1 MNLTQ
6 ATNQKLFLKIF
17 SSLSIFS
24 LFLLLGFTIFSLA
37 SPIIKSNATET
48 KVNISTELTPVIA
61 ISSPEELNLEVLPT
75 VSGAF
80 TSKSLDINVS
90 TNALKGYELYLSS
103 KDETTDMKP
112 ELNPTD
118 TVNKIS
124 STFTGPKTSSTMP
137 NNNWGYSLD
146 NTDYNKIPKKSETK
160 QIKNI
165 TTFPTTNDLK
175 TTVHFGTKI
184 DTTLASGRYNADIV
198 FTAVA
203 HNNPTRL
210 QGIFTINNMQEMT
223 SNICSKNTTPKKEA
237 TQLDTDGSHHGD
249 PNYVPTKTLTDT
261 RDNNTYTVSKLA
273 DGKCWMTQNLRIAGK
288 TLTPADSDVTS
299 NYTIPASSLSGFS
312 SYASPNT
319 YDISNAYVDN
329 TYGGYY
335 NWYTTTAGT
344 DTTALSTNG
353 QNATVSICPKGW
365 RLPTSGNSTSDFQI
379 LYNNYNSPSALR
391 SSPVNLTLSGN
402 AINSSMSSQGWY
414 GQYWSSTVSGS
425 YRAYYLCLNSS
436 NVDPSENYEKYFGY
450 SVRCVAR

>member
-24 LFLLLGFTIFSLA
+24 LFLLFGFTIFSLA
-37 SPIIKSNATET
+37 APIIKSNATET
-48 KVNISTELTPVIA
+48 KINISTELTPVIA
-61 ISSPEELNLEVLPT
+61 ISSPEELSLEILPT
-75 VSGAF
+75 VAGAF

-118 TVNKIS
+118 TINKIS
-124 STFTGPKTSSTMP
+124 STFTGSKTSSTMP

-184 DTTLASGRYNADIV
+184 DTTLASGRYFADIL
-198 FTAVA
+198 FTAIA
-203 HNNPTRL
+203 HENPIPPK
-210 QGIFTINNMQEMT
+210 GIFTISTMQQMST
-223 SNICSKNTTPKKEA
+223 DICSATTTPKKES
-237 TQLDTDGSHHGD
+237 TTLDTDGSHHGD

-273 DGKCWMTQNLRIAGK
+273 DGKCWMTQNLRIINK
-288 TLTPADSDVTS
+288 TITPADSDVTS
-299 NYTIPASSLSGFS
+299 NYTIPASNLSGFD
-312 SYASPNT
+312 N
-319 YDISNAYVDN
+319 YDTSNAYVDN

-335 NWYTTTAGT
+335 TWYTATAGT
-344 DTTALSTNG
+344 GTQSLSTQY
-353 QNATVSICPKGW
+353 QNTTVSICPKGW
-365 RLPTSGNSTSDFQI
+365 RLPTGGNSTSDFRF
-379 LYNNYNSPSALR
+379 LYTNYNSSSALR
-391 SSPVNLTLSGN
+391 SSPVNLTLSGSVYSGSRN
-402 AINSSMSSQGWY
+402 GQGSY
-414 GQYWSSTVSGS
+414 GNYWSSMV
-425 YRAYYLCLNSS
+425 YSS
-436 NVDPSENYEKYFGY
+436 NNAYRLYLNTSHINPVDLSNKYYGF

>member
-24 LFLLLGFTIFSLA
+24 LFLLFGFTIFSLA
-37 SPIIKSNATET
+37 TPIIKSNATET

-61 ISSPEELNLEVLPT
+61 ISSPEELNLEILPT
-75 VSGAF
+75 VTGAF

-203 HNNPTRL
+203 HNNPAKTLHR
-210 QGIFTINNMQEMT
+210 IFTMQQMST
-223 SNICSKNTTPKKEA
+223 DICSATTTPKKES
-237 TQLDTDGSHHGD
+237 TTLDTDGSHHGD
-249 PNYVPTKTLTDT
+249 SNYVPTKTLTDV

-273 DGKCWMTQNLRIAGK
+273 DGKCWMTQNLRIINK
-288 TLTPADSDVTS
+288 TITPQDSDVTS
-299 NYTIPASSLSGFS
+299 NYTIPASSISGFED
-312 SYASPNT
+312 
-319 YDISNAYVDN
+319 YDASNAYVNSD
-329 TYGGYY
+329 GGFYS
-335 NWYTTTAGT
+335 WDTATAGT
-344 DTTALSTNG
+344 GTQSLSTQY
-353 QNATVSICPKGW
+353 QNTTVSICPKGW
-365 RLPTSGNSTSDFQI
+365 RLPTSGNNNNDFRF
-379 LYNNYNSPSALR
+379 LYAKYNSSSALR
-391 SSPVNLTLSGN
+391 SSPVNLTLSGIV
-402 AINSSMSSQGWY
+402 ASFSHMDHQGSSGH
-414 GQYWSSTVSGS
+414 YWSSTVDSSFSAYHLILDASNADPAS
-425 YRAYYLCLNSS
+425 YSS
-436 NVDPSENYEKYFGY
+436 KSYGF
-450 SVRCVAR
+450 SVRCIAR

>member
-48 KVNISTELTPVIA
+48 KINISTELTPVIA
-61 ISSPEELNLEVLPT
+61 ISSPEELSLEVLPT
-75 VSGAF
+75 VAGAF

-223 SNICSKNTTPKKEA
+223 SNICSKNTTPNKTA

-249 PNYVPTKTLTDT
+249 PNYVPTKTLIDT

-273 DGKCWMTQNLRIAGK
+273 DGKCWMAQNLRIAGK
-288 TLTPADSDVTS
+288 TLTPADSDVRK
-299 NYTIPASSLSGFS
+299 NYILPASRLSTTDQYGW
-312 SYASPNT
+312 
-319 YDISNAYVDN
+319 DGVYVEPQ
-329 TYGGYY
+329 YGGYY
-335 NWYTTTAGT
+335 SMATMLAG
-344 DTTALSTNG
+344 DNDSFQLSPDGKNSIH
-353 QNATVSICPKGW
+353 SICPKNW
-365 RLPTSGNSTSDFQI
+365 RLPSTNTSNSDLKV
-379 LYNNYNSPSALR
+379 LYSNYNSLSALV
-391 SSPVNLTLSGN
+391 SSPVNFTYAGTVYG
-402 AINSSMSSQGWY
+402 SQILDPGIF
-414 GQYWSSTVSGS
+414 GSYWSSTS
-425 YRAYYLCLNSS
+425 YLHLDISKTYWTPDYISSDFNNGDVDGDYYGRSI
-436 NVDPSENYEKYFGY
+436 
-450 SVRCVAR
+450 RCIAR